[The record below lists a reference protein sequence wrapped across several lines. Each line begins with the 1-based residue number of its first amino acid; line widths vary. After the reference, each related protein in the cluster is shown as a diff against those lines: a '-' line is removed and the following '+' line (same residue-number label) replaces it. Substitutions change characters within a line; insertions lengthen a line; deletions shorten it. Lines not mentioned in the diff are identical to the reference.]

1 VSHLAVFVFIVFSLV
16 VGVTMSIA
24 AISVLF
30 RFSGPKNE
38 RTENN
43 NELESLGY
51 LLSETSQGAIVE
63 IDGKSFRAENP
74 EVIKTHDILVGH
86 QVVVSFDTEES
97 VRILRPAPIGKP
109 GGSRAPAFIRH
120 PFG

>member
-1 VSHLAVFVFIVFSLV
+1 MSHLTVFLFIVFSLV
-16 VGVTMSIA
+16 VGVTMAIA
-24 AISVLF
+24 VISFLF

-43 NELESLGY
+43 ELESLGY
-51 LLSETSQGAIVE
+51 LLSETPRGAIVE
-63 IDGKSFRAENP
+63 IEGRSFKTENP
-74 EVIKTHDILVGH
+74 EVIKTHDILVGQ

-109 GGSRAPAFIRH
+109 GVSRALAFIKH
-120 PFG
+120 PLG

>member
-1 VSHLAVFVFIVFSLV
+1 MSHLAVFVFIVFSLV

-24 AISVLF
+24 AISLLF

-38 RTENN
+38 RTEN

-63 IDGKSFRAENP
+63 IEGRSFKTENP
-74 EVIKTHDILVGH
+74 EVIKTHDILVGQ
-86 QVVVSFDTEES
+86 QVIVSFATEES
-97 VRILRPAPIGKP
+97 VRILRSAPIGKP
-109 GGSRAPAFIRH
+109 GECRAPAFIRH